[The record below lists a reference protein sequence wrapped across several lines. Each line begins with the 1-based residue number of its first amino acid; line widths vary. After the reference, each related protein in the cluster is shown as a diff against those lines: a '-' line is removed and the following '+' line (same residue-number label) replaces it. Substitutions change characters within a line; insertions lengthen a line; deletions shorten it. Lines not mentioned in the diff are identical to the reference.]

1 MVIVPE
7 LNTESSLKDF
17 WTILKPSVMSL
28 AIFTSLIAAIVAP
41 GHIHFIELFA
51 AILSIA
57 IGAGGAGALNMW
69 YERHTDKLMK
79 RTHGR
84 PIPRGKVSKHNALA
98 LGIVLSTVGVLF
110 LGISTNWW
118 AALWLLISIFFYIV
132 IYTIWLKPR
141 TPQNIVI
148 GGASGALPPVIGWA
162 AVSPEFSWY
171 PVLMFLII
179 FLWTPPHFWALAI
192 LRKDDYK
199 QAKFPMM
206 PNVKGD
212 AVTVHSIIGYSLLTV
227 IASILP
233 YFMEY
238 AGVGYVIGALGL
250 GGMFLYFAV
259 KMKRDYKKYG
269 RRTFGFS
276 ILYLFALFTLMLID
290 YVWS

>member
-7 LNTESSLKDF
+7 LNQESSLKDF

-41 GHIHFIELFA
+41 GNIHPIELFA

-79 RTHGR
+79 RTHNR
-84 PIPRGKVSKHNALA
+84 PVPIGKISEHNALA
-98 LGIVLSTVGVLF
+98 IGIILSAVGVLF

-118 AALWLLISIFFYIV
+118 AALWLFISIFFYIV

-171 PVLMFLII
+171 PVIMFLII

-199 QAKFPMM
+199 QANFPML

-212 AVTVHSIIGYSLLTV
+212 TATIHSIIGYVALTV
-227 IASILP
+227 IASTMP
-233 YFMEY
+233 YFM
-238 AGVGYVIGALGL
+238 GYTGISYLIGALAL
-250 GGMFLYFAV
+250 GCVFMYLSL
-259 KMKRDYKKYG
+259 KLKKNIKKYCG
-269 RRTFGFS
+269 QTFGFS
-276 ILYLFALFTLMLID
+276 ILYLFALFSLMLVE